1 MNPLYFKCPVTTQ
14 MRFPVAAQEF
24 SVVWMAWKAPGAVE
38 TIRRHPVREG
48 TGHPALLAMGA
59 VRAC

>member
-1 MNPLYFKCPVTTQ
+1 
-14 MRFPVAAQEF
+14 VAAQEF